1 MLGWIA
7 FAAISGFGA
16 TPAGAFITS
25 PTVIDGPNTDGIV
38 LGNVAMAPDGTGG
51 LVYVKTLEGKPH
63 VFAARYNGTTWS
75 APIRVD
81 TETPYEASEPRVAAG
96 NGGRLLVVWVTQ
108 VATLAKGEIRRG
120 LYSASLGAGAE
131 EFGAPLLVDPNLKAG
146 VGTSPSVAGTVPGK
160 AIVTYRVITQ
170 NFGVAGEFANAVQ
183 LRPGDVVGD
192 IRVARLEGDRWSR
205 LGAINLNPAAS
216 MRPPTETN
224 GPEVAIGATGRAV
237 VAWQEPDS
245 TGAAR
250 IWMRRVTGT
259 TLGPAFLAS
268 PETFE
273 GKPINEDA
281 TAFSLAVTP
290 TDRARLAVR
299 VEGSP
304 GSPLHGP
311 RIFLTSIGSSST
323 QAGAKAVAPE
333 IADGGGATPPPAPLG
348 PPAVA
353 AADGGGGLEG
363 EMSLAFTAGGSV
375 RSVGVETQGKLEPPR
390 TLGGIGSVA
399 DSPVVATVDP
409 EGGGVTAYEA
419 VDETGS
425 PTVVVRQ
432 EFPEGELQTGLLYGP
447 LGGSISQLTGA
458 GTGSGDALLAFSQGE
473 SGQVAIVAD
482 HISVP
487 PASFGV
493 EVPPKWVTPARAKV
507 RWQPPESAV
516 GGLTYG
522 LVLNGRV
529 VRSNILRLGTTP
541 PAALLGSGEE
551 KVQIVATDRLGG
563 EVVSRPVKLRVDG
576 RPPQLRFQ
584 VKRRQGQ
591 VVLRLK
597 DTQSGLAPGTV
608 RVNFG
613 DGSTAHGKATLH
625 HRYLQAG
632 RYAIHVR
639 ARDRVGNRL
648 AQKIEVTVQ

>member
-1 MLGWIA
+1 
-7 FAAISGFGA
+7 
-16 TPAGAFITS
+16 
-25 PTVIDGPNTDGIV
+25 
-38 LGNVAMAPDGTGG
+38 
-51 LVYVKTLEGKPH
+51 
-63 VFAARYNGTTWS
+63 
-75 APIRVD
+75 
-81 TETPYEASEPRVAAG
+81 
-96 NGGRLLVVWVTQ
+96 
-108 VATLAKGEIRRG
+108 
-120 LYSASLGAGAE
+120 
-131 EFGAPLLVDPNLKAG
+131 
-146 VGTSPSVAGTVPGK
+146 
-160 AIVTYRVITQ
+160 
-170 NFGVAGEFANAVQ
+170 
-183 LRPGDVVGD
+183 
-192 IRVARLEGDRWSR
+192 
-205 LGAINLNPAAS
+205 
-216 MRPPTETN
+216 
-224 GPEVAIGATGRAV
+224 
-237 VAWQEPDS
+237 
-245 TGAAR
+245 
-250 IWMRRVTGT
+250 MRRVTGT

-482 HISVP
+482 RISVP
-487 PASFGV
+487 
-493 EVPPKWVTPARAKV
+493 
-507 RWQPPESAV
+507 PPESAV